1 MIRTLAAALTFAAVM
16 VAAEPE
22 GLRLEDPT
30 FRQFEDGPPFEQAYR
45 PGEQVFFDLRVAGY
59 GRTEGENP
67 ALKLTWT
74 FGGMDADSHLLEP
87 AVSGQLESA
96 LAAQDTDY
104 RPRVRVAVAVP
115 TFALDGQYRIA
126 LKLTDEVASKSVEGS
141 FVFRVR
147 GKQLAQGSPL
157 EASNWRFLRQEDD
170 VNPLTLPVYRP
181 GTEVWLRFDLQG
193 YRLSSRNGFSVN
205 YGVTVTGPDGKQ
217 FLKQDPAATES
228 QHPFYPQRYV
238 PATFVIQLPPKAFA
252 GEYRV
257 AIVARDLESKTE
269 HSVTRV
275 FRVE

>member
-1 MIRTLAAALTFAAVM
+1 MRTLAAAWTFAVAM

-22 GLRLEDPT
+22 GLRFEDPV
-30 FRQFEDGPPFEQAYR
+30 FRQFEDGPPFQQAYR

-74 FGGMDADSHLLEP
+74 FRGMDADSYLLEP
-87 AVSGQLESA
+87 ATSGKLESA

-104 RPRVRVAVAVP
+104 RPRVHGGLTVP
-115 TFALDGQYRIA
+115 TFALDGQYRID
-126 LKLTDEVASKSVEGS
+126 LKVTDEVAAKSVEGS

-147 GKQLAQGSPL
+147 GKQLPKAAQL
-157 EASNWRFLRQEDD
+157 EAANWRFLRQEDD
-170 VNPLTLPVYRP
+170 ANALSLPVYRP
-181 GTEVWLRFDLQG
+181 GSEVWLRFELQG
-193 YRLSSRNGFSVN
+193 YRLSPNNGFSVS

-238 PATFVIQLPPKAFA
+238 PATFVIQLPAKAFA
-252 GEYRV
+252 GEYHV
-257 AIVARDLESKTE
+257 AIVAHDLESKKE
-269 HSVTRV
+269 QIVTRI

>member
-1 MIRTLAAALTFAAVM
+1 MRTLAVALTFAVAM

-22 GLRLEDPT
+22 GLRFEDPA
-30 FRQFEDGPPFEQAYR
+30 FRQFDDGPPFQQAYR
-45 PGEQVFFDLRVAGY
+45 PGEQVFFDLRVVGY
-59 GRTEGENP
+59 GRSEGENP

-74 FGGMDADSHLLEP
+74 FRGVDADSRSLEP
-87 AVSGQLESA
+87 PVSGQLESA

-104 RPRVRVAVAVP
+104 RPRVRFGLTVP
-115 TFALDGQYRIA
+115 TFALDGQYRIL

-147 GKQLAQGSPL
+147 GKQLPKVAPL
-157 EASNWRFLRQEDD
+157 EAANWRFLRQEDD
-170 VNPLTLPVYRP
+170 INALALPVYRA
-181 GTEVWLRFDLQG
+181 GSEVWLRFELQG
-193 YRLSSRNGFSVN
+193 YRLSENNGFSVS

-217 FLKQDPAATES
+217 FLKQHPAATES
-228 QHPFYPQRYV
+228 QQPFYPQRYV

-257 AIVARDLESKTE
+257 AIVARDLESETE
-269 HSVTRV
+269 QTVTRV

>member
-1 MIRTLAAALTFAAVM
+1 M
-16 VAAEPE
+16 VAAEPV
-22 GLRLEDPT
+22 GLRLEDPA
-30 FRQFEDGPPFEQAYR
+30 FRQFEDGPPFQQAYR

-74 FGGMDADSHLLEP
+74 FRGLDAESHLLEP

-104 RPRVRVAVAVP
+104 RPRVRVGLTVP
-115 TFALDGQYRIA
+115 TFALDGQYRIT

-141 FVFRVR
+141 FLFRVR
-147 GKQLAQGSPL
+147 GKQLAQGAPL

-193 YRLSSRNGFSVN
+193 YRLSSRHGFSVN

-228 QHPFYPQRYV
+228 QQPFYPQRYV
-238 PATFVIQLPPKAFA
+238 PATFVIQLTPKTFV

-257 AIVARDLESKTE
+257 AIVVRDLESKMEGT
-269 HSVTRV
+269 VTRV